1 MRLFEKREAYAA
13 VKVRGSGVTKPTA
26 MADLVYNGQE
36 QYLVTQGTCAY
47 GTLQYSVNGGDFS
60 ETRPC

>member
-36 QYLVTQGTCAY
+36 QYLVTMEYRSAD
-47 GTLQYSVNGGDFS
+47 N
-60 ETRPC
+60 ETGRNLVR